1 MSTPSTPSTP
11 SWHVRRRWLPTSDG
25 RGVHARFASHRRR
38 RAARRDDDRWY
49 DWFDDGGCCLDV
61 FDGWVA
67 LAIVAAGLLAVVLFV
82 FGGPVLMLGVDLVW
96 FVVVFVVG
104 AVGRFV
110 FGRPWRVEAR
120 RGDERRDWFVRGY
133 GDAARLRD
141 TLQAEFDAGLD
152 PRPDARR

>member
-1 MSTPSTPSTP
+1 MTAPSTPSTP

-67 LAIVAAGLLAVVLFV
+67 RLSGGYTKRANSALLLYPQNDSLSDEVIGRIERLYQSHEL
-82 FGGPVLMLGVDLVW
+82 PVIFRQLSFTTPDTFDARLEVQ
-96 FVVVFVVG
+96 
-104 AVGRFV
+104 
-110 FGRPWRVEAR
+110 GRPGREGRACGAH
-120 RGDERRDWFVRGY
+120 RGR
-133 GDAARLRD
+133 
-141 TLQAEFDAGLD
+141 AE
-152 PRPDARR
+152 PR